1 MWGGSNQLRERRES
15 VAMRRCLQFSL
26 LALFLLP
33 LLGLGCN
40 SASEGKIA
48 FVSNFESANI
58 IVYVMDADGGNQI
71 KLAECGFPILQW
83 SPDGKRIAFCGPE
96 NEICIA
102 DADGENLSKL
112 RLPTTEEDVIWG
124 LIGLSWSPD
133 GAEIAVA
140 GWAFPQPPGE
150 PPSADIYAIN
160 VESGE
165 ARKLTDSPDTSKY
178 EVAWSPDGRQ
188 IAFVAINRDSP
199 DYVHIYVID
208 TDGSN
213 QRLLVSVPE
222 ANWLQ
227 KISWSPDGKK
237 LMYVSKVVAGEME
250 SYYGEIYVVDVE
262 DGTITNLT
270 NTPDID
276 DCDPAWSPDGK
287 RIAFSSGWAKQIYTM
302 DVDGSNVVKLT
313 DEDLKCYEP
322 SWSPDCKTIVFS
334 GGKVQRPGGGEQGWD
349 SIFILD
355 VDSRE
360 VVDLIAAGRG
370 DYFRPMWSP
379 R

>member
-1 MWGGSNQLRERRES
+1 MK
-15 VAMRRCLQFSL
+15 RCLEFVL
-26 LALFLLP
+26 LALFLLA

-48 FVSNFESANI
+48 FISNFESGSDI

-83 SPDGKRIAFCGPE
+83 SPDGKRIACCGPE
-96 NEICIA
+96 MEVRIA
-102 DADGENLSKL
+102 DADGENLYKL
-112 RLPTTEEDVIWG
+112 KLPTTEEDVIWG
-124 LIGLSWSPD
+124 LRGFSWSPD
-133 GAEIAVA
+133 AVEIAVA
-140 GWAFPQPPGE
+140 GWAFPQPPE
-150 PPSADIYAIN
+150 DPPSADIYAIN

-165 ARKLTDSPDTSKY
+165 ARKLTNSPDTSKY
-178 EVAWSPDGRQ
+178 EVAWSPDGTQ
-188 IAFVAINRDSP
+188 IAFVALNTDSP
-199 DYVHIYVID
+199 DYWDVYVID
-208 TDGSN
+208 ADGSD

-222 ANWLQ
+222 TNWLQ
-227 KISWSPDGKK
+227 QISWSPDGKK
-237 LMYVSKVVAGEME
+237 LMYVSLVVAGEIGKH
-250 SYYGEIYVVDVE
+250 YGEIYIVDVE

-287 RIAFSSGWAKQIYTM
+287 RIAFSSGSAKQIYTM

-313 DEDLKCYEP
+313 DEDVKCYEP
-322 SWSPDCKTIVFS
+322 SWSPDGNNIVFY

-355 VDSRE
+355 VDSRD
-360 VVDLIAAGRG
+360 VVDLIATGRG
-370 DYFRPMWSP
+370 DYIRPMWSP
-379 R
+379 C

>member
-1 MWGGSNQLRERRES
+1 M
-15 VAMRRCLQFSL
+15 
-26 LALFLLP
+26 LFLLP

-83 SPDGKRIAFCGPE
+83 SPDGKRVAFSGPE

-124 LIGLSWSPD
+124 LLGLSWSPD

-165 ARKLTDSPDTSKY
+165 ARKLTDSPDTNKY
-178 EVAWSPDGRQ
+178 EVAWSPDGMQ

-199 DYVHIYVID
+199 DYWDVYVID
-208 TDGSN
+208 AGGSN

-227 KISWSPDGKK
+227 QISWSPDGKK
-237 LMYVSKVVAGEME
+237 LMYVSKVVVEEWE
-250 SYYGEIYVVDVE
+250 SLYHYYGEIYVVDVK
-262 DGTITNLT
+262 DGTIINLT
-270 NTPDID
+270 NTPGID

-287 RIAFSSGWAKQIYTM
+287 RIAFSSVGLGHNQIHIM

-313 DEDLKCYEP
+313 DEDLECLQP
-322 SWSPDCKTIVFS
+322 SWSPDGKKIVFS

-355 VDSRE
+355 VDSRQ
-360 VVDLIAAGRG
+360 VVDLIDTGRG
-370 DYFRPMWSP
+370 DYFRAMWSP

>member
-1 MWGGSNQLRERRES
+1 MK
-15 VAMRRCLQFSL
+15 RCLEFVL
-26 LALFLLP
+26 LALFLLA

-83 SPDGKRIAFCGPE
+83 SPDGKRIAFCGIE
-96 NEICIA
+96 NEVCIA
-102 DADGENLSKL
+102 DADGKNLYKL
-112 RLPTTEEDVIWG
+112 RLPTTEDDVIWG
-124 LIGLSWSPD
+124 LLGLSWSTD
-133 GAEIAVA
+133 GTEIAVA
-140 GWAFPQPPGE
+140 GWAFPQPPGD

-165 ARKLTDSPDTSKY
+165 ARKLTNSPDTSKY
-178 EVAWSPDGRQ
+178 EVAWSPDGTQ
-188 IAFVAINRDSP
+188 IAFVALNTDPP
-199 DYVHIYVID
+199 DYWDVYVID
-208 TDGSN
+208 ADGSN
-213 QRLLVSVPE
+213 QRLLVSVLE
-222 ANWLQ
+222 TNWLQ
-227 KISWSPDGKK
+227 QISWSPDGKK
-237 LMYVSKVVAGEME
+237 LMYVSLVVAGEIGKH
-250 SYYGEIYVVDVE
+250 YGEIYIVDVE

-287 RIAFSSGWAKQIYTM
+287 RIAFSSGLAKQIYTM

-313 DEDLKCYEP
+313 DEDVKCYEP
-322 SWSPDCKTIVFS
+322 SWSPDGKKIVFRD
-334 GGKVQRPGGGEQGWD
+334 GKVQRPGGGEQGWD

-355 VDSRE
+355 VDSRQ
-360 VVDLIAAGRG
+360 VVDLIATGRG
-370 DYFRPMWSP
+370 DYCRPMWSP